1 MTSVLIKHEIERT
14 KDGMVKGLT
23 AMPSHYHR
31 AEKVDVEYAGT
42 VQRSF
47 KRAGKVVTEH
57 LKEIRTRS
65 GDFWLV
71 RPVSGSH
78 QYETVI

>member
-1 MTSVLIKHEIERT
+1 MASVLIKHEIDRT

-23 AMPSHYHR
+23 VMPAHYHR
-31 AEKVDVEYAGT
+31 TEKVDVEYAGT
-42 VQRSF
+42 VQRSY
-47 KRAGKVVTEH
+47 KRSGKIITEQ

-71 RPVSGSH
+71 RPVSGQH